1 MRFTYQLY
9 AHRYELSSDLPMPLI
24 LGM

>member
-9 AHRYELSSDLPMPLI
+9 AHRYEISSDLPMPLI